1 MIELQV
7 KDDIAKLQKK
17 YAHLGNVVTK
27 AANRSLNRTA
37 TAVQTL
43 AVREIS
49 KATNIKPAR
58 KVKEVFSIVKSNFS
72 TLTAIVKARRKPL
85 NMIEFVALS
94 KRRVGAFDKQ
104 AGVVTKAWG
113 RTLVRRGTFI
123 ARGKNSGKLLVVRIR
138 SGGAGPRGGTG
149 VKAVPGPSIPM
160 SFLRKEIQKAV
171 VAHGRK
177 VFIKNMTHEL
187 NRAIERL
194 K

>member
-17 YAHLGNVVTK
+17 YGHLGNVVTK
-27 AANRSLNRTA
+27 AANRALNRTA

-72 TLTAIVKARRKPL
+72 TLTAVVKARRKPL
-85 NMIEFVALS
+85 NMIEFVAPS
-94 KRRVGAFDKQ
+94 RRRPGAFRKQ

-113 RTLVRRGTFI
+113 RTMVRRGTYI
-123 ARGKNSGKLLVVRIR
+123 GRGKNSGKLLVFRRVNGR
-138 SGGAGPRGGTG
+138 S
-149 VKAVPGPSIPM
+149 KAIPGPSIPM
-160 SFLRKEIQKAV
+160 SFLRKEIQRAV
-171 VAHGRK
+171 VIKGRK
-177 VFIKNMTHEL
+177 VFIQRMEHEL
-187 NRAIERL
+187 NREIARL